1 MAKINA
7 HRIIIVHKWLGLFFL
22 PFLFI
27 RSYEIVPEL
36 SLDSALL
43 LYKWL
48 EILKSV
54 NEVVFL

>member
-1 MAKINA
+1 MAKINV
-7 HRIIIVHKWLGLFFL
+7 HRIIIVHKLLGLFFL

-27 RSYEIVPEL
+27 HSYEIVPEL